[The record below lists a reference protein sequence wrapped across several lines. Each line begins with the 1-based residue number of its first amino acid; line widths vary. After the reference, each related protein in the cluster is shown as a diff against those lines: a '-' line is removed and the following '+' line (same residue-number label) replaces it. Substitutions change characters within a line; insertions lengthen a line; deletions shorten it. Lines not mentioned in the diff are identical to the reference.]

1 MAIMDCRENQERI
14 VLFLYEELTEHEQ
27 TELETHLQACGV
39 CNDSFEQQKS
49 FHSALAEDAGPW
61 NVPSDLLV
69 ESRRA
74 LANELDRLERKPWNR
89 GWWRL
94 PAFSFVVTPM
104 RLLEWT
110 TLVAVGLAAGVY
122 VNTSI
127 LHPASS
133 LPTSLASSGG
143 SGSGFESV
151 SNLRIVNSD
160 ATTGNVE
167 LVGDMVRP
175 MHFQGNVQDDIAQQL
190 LVGALRDGRN
200 ASSRMSAVE
209 VLARKPDNRQVKE
222 ALILALL
229 EDDNAGVRLKALQS
243 LTPFATEDKDVQAA
257 FLNVLANDEVAGIR
271 RKAIDALKGLANDDS
286 IARNVREATKN
297 DDNAYI
303 KIQAVQFGGNG
314 Q

>member
-1 MAIMDCRENQERI
+1 
-14 VLFLYEELTEHEQ
+14 LFLYEELTEREQ
-27 TELETHLQACGV
+27 TELETHLQACGS

-49 FHSALAEDAGPW
+49 FHAALAEDAGPW

-74 LANELDRLERKPWNR
+74 LANELDRLERKPWSK

-104 RLLEWT
+104 RLLEST
-110 TLVAVGLAAGVY
+110 ALLAVGLAVGVY
-122 VNTSI
+122 LNTSI
-127 LHPASS
+127 LHPASP
-133 LPTSLASSGG
+133 LTSGASSAS

-151 SNLRIVNSD
+151 SNLRILNSD
-160 ATTGNVE
+160 AATGNVE
-167 LVGDMVRP
+167 LAGDMVRP
-175 MHFQGNVQDDIAQQL
+175 LHFQGNVQDDTAQQL

-209 VLARKPDNRQVKE
+209 VLSRKPDDQRVKE
-222 ALILALL
+222 ALILALI
-229 EDDNAGVRLKALQS
+229 EDDNAGVRIKALES
-243 LTPFATEDKDVQAA
+243 LAPFATEDKDVQAA
-257 FLNVLANDEVAGIR
+257 FLNVLANDPAAGIR

-286 IARNVREATKN
+286 VARNVREATKN